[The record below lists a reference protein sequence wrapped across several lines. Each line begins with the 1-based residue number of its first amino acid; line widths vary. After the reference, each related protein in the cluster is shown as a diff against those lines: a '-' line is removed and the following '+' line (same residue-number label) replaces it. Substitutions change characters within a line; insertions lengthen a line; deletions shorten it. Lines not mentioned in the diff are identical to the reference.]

1 MDWATIDALGRRV
14 LQTPAAGGLVL
25 FFLLVSAFC
34 LGLVLAWL
42 LRRGQAR
49 QARALAEQMLQASE
63 ARYREDLEAVLSRVR
78 ESFRGLSLDALSAST
93 EEFLKLARERLASER
108 AVSAQELQGK
118 KDLIDQQLARMNTEL
133 ENVARMVQSFERDR
147 TEKFGSLASQLQQ
160 AGEQTASLLATTQML
175 RQALAG
181 TQARGQWGER
191 MAEDVLR
198 AAGFQ
203 ENVNY
208 VKQKAIQGSGARPDF
223 TFLLPRDYRL
233 NLDVKFP
240 LDNYLK
246 YLEAPTDLEKQRFL
260 NDFLRD
266 ARARVKEITTREYIS
281 PEQNTLNCVLLF
293 IPNEAVFGFLH
304 EQDST
309 LLETALK
316 NRVVLC
322 SPITLFA
329 VLAVI
334 RQAVDNFTLEQ
345 TSNEILTLFGSFRKQ
360 WEEFKKK
367 LELVGKRI
375 GDAQKEFDALSTT
388 RRRQLERPLERIEAL
403 RNQRNLP
410 VAALDEPAEEPPEED
425 SPEDPGE
432 KSA

>member
-1 MDWATIDALGRRV
+1 MVWSNIETVGRQVEAL
-14 LQTPAAGGLVL
+14 AAGGLYL
-25 FFLLVSAFC
+25 FLLLLAAFC
-34 LGLVLAWL
+34 LGLFIAL
-42 LRRGQAR
+42 LLSRGQAR
-49 QARALAEQMLQASE
+49 QARALAERILQASE
-63 ARYREDLEAVLSRVR
+63 ARYREDLDAVLGRVK
-78 ESFRGLSLDALSAST
+78 ESFHGLSLEALSAST
-93 EEFLKLARERLASER
+93 GEFLKLARERLETER
-108 AVSAQELQGK
+108 SVSAQELQGK

-147 TEKFGSLASQLQQ
+147 TEKFGTLTGQLRQ

-181 TQARGQWGER
+181 TKTRGQWGER

-208 VKQKAIQGSGARPDF
+208 LKEKAIQGTGTRPDF
-223 TFLLPRDYRL
+223 TFLLPGDHRL
-233 NLDVKFP
+233 NMDVKFP

-260 NDFLRD
+260 NSFLRD
-266 ARARVKEITTREYIS
+266 ARARLKEVTTREYIS
-281 PEQNTLNCVLLF
+281 PEQNTLDCVLLF

-309 LLETALK
+309 LLDTALQ

-322 SPITLFA
+322 SPVTLFA
-329 VLAVI
+329 ILAVI
-334 RQAVDNFTLEQ
+334 RRAMDNFTLER
-345 TSNEILTLFGSFRKQ
+345 TSNEILSLFGAFRKQ
-360 WEEFKKK
+360 WEEFRKK

-375 GDAQKEFDALSTT
+375 ADAQKEFDALTTT
-388 RRRQLERPLERIEAL
+388 RRRQLERPLRRIEDL

-410 VAALDEPAEEPPEED
+410 SAPLDELAEDPPEED
-425 SPEDPGE
+425 PPEHPGE
-432 KSA
+432 NNA